1 MAQKESL
8 PQRGDYR
15 LGEWLQVRWS
25 EVDVQQIVFNAHYLT
40 YFDTAMA
47 GYWRALAL
55 PYADAMAQLQ
65 GDVFLRKTAVDFH
78 ASARMED
85 WLEVCLRC
93 ARVGTSSIVF
103 SGAIFCERRLLVQG
117 ELVYVFA
124 DPKTQTSR
132 PVPPA
137 LRAVFERFEAGQAM
151 TELRVGDWSA
161 LGEAA
166 TRVRRSVFV
175 EEQGIAAEDE
185 LDQADAS
192 AVHTVVFNHLAQPV
206 ATARLL
212 PGKDGTAH
220 IGRMAVLR
228 PLRRT
233 GLGEQAL
240 AALERAAH
248 DRGDNEIRL
257 SAQRH
262 ASGFYQRL
270 GYSEV
275 GAPYE
280 EVGIPHVEMS
290 KALEFPPD

>member
-1 MAQKESL
+1 MTQDAL
-8 PQRGDYR
+8 PQRGDFR
-15 LGEWLQVRWS
+15 FGEWLQVRWS

-55 PYADAMAQLQ
+55 PYADAMALLQ
-65 GDVFLRKTAVDFH
+65 GDVFLRKASVDFH
-78 ASARMED
+78 ASAHMED
-85 WLEVCLRC
+85 WLDVCVRC

-103 SGAIFCERRLLVQG
+103 AGAVFCERRPLVQG

-137 LRAVFERFEAGQAM
+137 LRSVFERFEAGEPM
-151 TELRVGDWSA
+151 TALRVGDWAA
-161 LGEAA
+161 LGDAA
-166 TRVRRSVFV
+166 TRVRRAVFV
-175 EEQGIAAEDE
+175 EEQGISVADE

-192 AVHTVVFNHLAQPV
+192 AVHAVVSNHLGQPV

-212 PGKDGTAH
+212 PGQDGIAH

-262 ASGFYQRL
+262 ASGFYKRL

-275 GAPYE
+275 GEPYE
-280 EVGIPHVEMS
+280 EVGIPHVEMR
-290 KALEFPPD
+290 KALDFPSA